1 MGKKT
6 RSNLSGMTLIE
17 LITSVALIGI
27 ISAVFIANYR
37 TGIKRTDLVMTI
49 QTAVADIR
57 LAQANALGL
66 IKYEDEVPA
75 GGWGA
80 YFSAAASSSYVIFAD
95 KNNNGRFDSGENTE
109 ASGGR
114 TVQLPANIRIDDISL
129 GEQANVVFLPPDP
142 ITNISLDGG
151 ATTTSVMI
159 RMKELNDGTTKTIK
173 VNFLGLAEVID

>member
-1 MGKKT
+1 MANT
-6 RSNLSGMTLIE
+6 NYNRPGMTLIE

-27 ISAVFIANYR
+27 ISAIFIANYR
-37 TGIKRTDLVMTI
+37 TGIKRTDLVMTT

-75 GGWGA
+75 GGWGVF
-80 YFSAAASSSYVIFAD
+80 FSTAASSSYVIFAD

-114 TVQLPANIRIDDISL
+114 TVSLPGNIRIDQVSL
-129 GEQANVVFLPPDP
+129 GGQANIIFLPPDP
-142 ITNISLDGG
+142 TTNISIDGG
-151 ATTTSVMI
+151 ATTTAVTI
-159 RMKELNDGTTKTIK
+159 LMKELNDGTIKTIR